1 MRDAFIRQLTV
12 LAKAD
17 PRIILLTGDLGFA
30 VLDDYARSLPN
41 QYVNVGVAE
50 QNMAALATGLALEG
64 HVAFTYSIG
73 NFPTLRCLEQLRND
87 ACYHDANVKTV
98 AIGGGF
104 AYGNLGFSHHA
115 TEDLA
120 ILRAL
125 PGMTVVAPAD
135 LWETEQA
142 TIALAA
148 QPGCCYLRLDKSHA
162 GRTEHPGEVF
172 ALGRA
177 RRLREGAAVTL
188 LGCGGIVAILLEAAD
203 ALLEEGIDCRVL
215 SHHTLTPVDGDA
227 LREAAEQTGGI
238 LTVEEHSVI
247 GGLGG
252 AVAEFCLETGPRP
265 RRFRRLGLRN
275 EFATVVGSQ
284 NYLRER
290 YGMGRKA
297 VESAVRGMLAS
308 R

>member
-1 MRDAFIRQLTV
+1 MRDAFIRQLTI

-17 PRIILLTGDLGFA
+17 PRITLLTGDLGFA
-30 VLDDYARSLPN
+30 VFDEFRRTLPDRFI
-41 QYVNVGVAE
+41 NVGVAE
-50 QNMAALATGLALEG
+50 QNLAAIATGMALEG

-87 ACYHDANVKTV
+87 ACYHKANVKTV

-104 AYGNLGFSHHA
+104 SYGNLGFSHHA

-142 TIALAA
+142 TIALAGSE
-148 QPGCCYLRLDKSHA
+148 GCAYLRLDKSNA
-162 GRTEHPGEVF
+162 GRTERPGERF
-172 ALGRA
+172 ELGKS
-177 RRLREGAAVTL
+177 RRLRDGDGLTL
-188 LGCGGIVAILLEAAD
+188 IGCGGIVADLMAAAD
-203 ALLEEGIDCRVL
+203 TLGLEGIECRVI
-215 SHHTLTPVDGDA
+215 SHHTLTSVDGEAVRDA
-227 LREAAEQTGGI
+227 AGQTEGI
-238 LTVEEHSVI
+238 VTVEEHGI
-247 GGLGG
+247 KGGLAG
-252 AVAEFCLETGPRP
+252 AISEFCMEADVRP
-265 RRFRRLGLRN
+265 RRFRRLGLRD
-275 EFATVVGSQ
+275 EFATVVGGQ
-284 NYLRER
+284 DFLRQR

-297 VESAVRGMLAS
+297 IVEAARAILAS